1 MYKRRDWN
9 LFNAGARADDST
21 DEDSDP
27 ENDGRGALDE
37 LSDDSDLSSGDED
50 SDTGSDDDED
60 DTGSDDDDD
69 DSADDEEQS
78 ESEETPTELTG
89 KPPKDVAP
97 DKGIAVKCRLCPGV
111 LCLSEQSLQQHL
123 ASKKHKKRMAQAGV
137 TDDMNA
143 IYQTLPDGRKLR
155 EDDEFPDIEGY
166 SDGEAETH
174 AERIARLRASK
185 ILEDPAA
192 EGGADVDSDGEP
204 IHPNEKRY
212 RLADLD
218 SDDDS
223 GGGSDSDVPEGG
235 YVHES
240 LLKKDSKKAAPG
252 GKKKDAGGRQRQR
265 KRAKKGDDGGEG
277 KEQAKEKKKGKP
289 GRRQREAMKAA
300 REAEAEA
307 EAKNKPPVDTRPRKN
322 KARLRAEAEEAAAA
336 QKKGAYDF
344 TTDDLEVRAPTMDT
358 TRGAMKMMKSAGRGG
373 GRGGGGRGGRGGGRG
388 VGRGG
393 GRGGGRGRGRR

>member
-1 MYKRRDWN
+1 M
-9 LFNAGARADDST
+9 FNAGARADDST

-50 SDTGSDDDED
+50 SDTGSDDD
-60 DTGSDDDDD
+60 DD

-78 ESEETPTELTG
+78 ESEETPTELTE
-89 KPPKDVAP
+89 KPAKDVAP

-123 ASKKHKKRMAQAGV
+123 ASKKHKKRMAKAGV

-218 SDDDS
+218 SSDDS

-235 YVHES
+235 YVH
-240 LLKKDSKKAAPG
+240 
-252 GKKKDAGGRQRQR
+252 
-265 KRAKKGDDGGEG
+265 
-277 KEQAKEKKKGKP
+277 
-289 GRRQREAMKAA
+289 
-300 REAEAEA
+300 
-307 EAKNKPPVDTRPRKN
+307 
-322 KARLRAEAEEAAAA
+322 
-336 QKKGAYDF
+336 
-344 TTDDLEVRAPTMDT
+344 
-358 TRGAMKMMKSAGRGG
+358 
-373 GRGGGGRGGRGGGRG
+373 
-388 VGRGG
+388 
-393 GRGGGRGRGRR
+393 

>member
-1 MYKRRDWN
+1 M
-9 LFNAGARADDST
+9 FNAGARADDST

-50 SDTGSDDDED
+50 SDTGSDDDD

-69 DSADDEEQS
+69 DSGSDDEEQSES

-123 ASKKHKKRMAQAGV
+123 ASKKHKKRMAKAGV

-218 SDDDS
+218 S
-223 GGGSDSDVPEGG
+223 SD
-235 YVHES
+235 ES
-240 LLKKDSKKAAPG
+240 IAAH
-252 GKKKDAGGRQRQR
+252 
-265 KRAKKGDDGGEG
+265 
-277 KEQAKEKKKGKP
+277 
-289 GRRQREAMKAA
+289 
-300 REAEAEA
+300 
-307 EAKNKPPVDTRPRKN
+307 
-322 KARLRAEAEEAAAA
+322 AAADA
-336 QKKGAYDF
+336 ELAA
-344 TTDDLEVRAPTMDT
+344 LA
-358 TRGAMKMMKSAGRGG
+358 
-373 GRGGGGRGGRGGGRG
+373 
-388 VGRGG
+388 
-393 GRGGGRGRGRR
+393 